1 MIQIDWRIEPIS
13 IHKKRSIV
21 KAALLTGIRSL
32 EIQDIPQPAPA
43 KPNEVVLQVD
53 AVGICGSDIHYYRM
67 GRIGP
72 QLVEFPMTLGHECAG
87 TVVYTGDEVKNI
99 RVGQRVAVDPLI
111 PCGRCDQCLAGRPHT
126 CRDQSFLG
134 CPGQASGALVERLV
148 LPATCCFPLPD
159 SVTMEQAAMVE
170 PLSIGLYAQRL
181 APLVPGATIGIL
193 GAGPIGC
200 CVLLT
205 CRAFG
210 EHKTYVIDLLDCR
223 LELARACGA
232 GWTGNPNSMNIADA
246 ISELEPSGLDVVFEC
261 AGKQETLDLAPELL
275 KPGGTLLVVG
285 IPEVDRVSFDI
296 HLLRR
301 KELIIKN
308 VRRQNNCMRPA
319 IDLISSGAV
328 NVDRLMTHRFPLTQ
342 ANTAFGL
349 LENYRDGV
357 MKAIVQVSAQ

>member
-1 MIQIDWRIEPIS
+1 
-13 IHKKRSIV
+13 
-21 KAALLTGIRSL
+21 
-32 EIQDIPQPAPA
+32 
-43 KPNEVVLQVD
+43 
-53 AVGICGSDIHYYRM
+53 
-67 GRIGP
+67 
-72 QLVEFPMTLGHECAG
+72 
-87 TVVYTGDEVKNI
+87 
-99 RVGQRVAVDPLI
+99 
-111 PCGRCDQCLAGRPHT
+111 
-126 CRDQSFLG
+126 
-134 CPGQASGALVERLV
+134 VERLV

-159 SVTMEQAAMVE
+159 SMRMEQAAMVE
-170 PLSIGLYAQRL
+170 PLSIGLYARRL

-200 CVLLT
+200 CVLLA

-210 EHKTYVIDLLDCR
+210 EHKTYVTDLLDHR

-232 GWTGNPNSMNIADA
+232 DWTGNPDSTNIADA
-246 ISELEPSGLDVVFEC
+246 ISDLEPSGLDVVFEC

-275 KPGGTLLVVG
+275 KPGGTLLVIG

-328 NVDRLMTHRFPLTQ
+328 NVNQLMTHRFPLAQ
-342 ANTAFGL
+342 AKAALDL

-357 MKAIVQVSAQ
+357 MKAIVRVSGR